1 MSPVER
7 DQIVG
12 LDLDCGDQDRHVR
25 LVGDQIA
32 PCGDFRG
39 GWILDDS
46 YMAGAQRLSI
56 ERQRSRRLARR
67 RPFVLSDD
75 LRRNSNRDDAGLAEL
90 QQGAR
95 CADGRDHASE
105 KTLISKKSCGRRGS
119 VSDIVLAIVAFTLF
133 VEALYHLLNRDACGL
148 QDLCYLIAQGRDA

>member
-46 YMAGAQRLSI
+46 YMAGALR
-56 ERQRSRRLARR
+56 AD
-67 RPFVLSDD
+67 VLSFSAMTCAETVIVMMPAS
-75 LRRNSNRDDAGLAEL
+75 LSCNRARAAPTAEITP
-90 QQGAR
+90 A
-95 CADGRDHASE
+95 
-105 KTLISKKSCGRRGS
+105 KK
-119 VSDIVLAIVAFTLF
+119 
-133 VEALYHLLNRDACGL
+133 H
-148 QDLCYLIAQGRDA
+148 